1 MTLKSDSDSGSLVDS
16 ILQTPEAISLDLRI
30 HAGLPEPHLQSVIPA
45 STSFIRSRAASL
57 WGQLRRYGERHRL
70 PVTEGN
76 DVRLL
81 PSGTEILRCLRTLIE
96 TAQTTVH
103 FEIYEWAND
112 TTGRALMISLQNAQ
126 TRGVKVRG
134 VVDHLGSWDA
144 IRMIKASGLD
154 VRFFNP
160 IGWRLPWRLWRRRN
174 HRKLLIA
181 DATRAMVGSAN
192 WSNEYNDEIPPK
204 YYRDLGIELQGP
216 AIGQLEADFL
226 KSWRRAGGTLPGPL
240 SVPQTPAAGRGWHC
254 DVSIQIASSLCG
266 GRWAIRRHLL
276 LILRQL
282 QKRAVFANAY
292 FIPDPQFL
300 RMLLRLAKRGVGVGL
315 IAPGNTDHHFAQAA
329 SRATFGRLLRA
340 GVQIWERRELVFHA
354 KVALLDDD
362 FVLIGTANLDS
373 FSFRRNLELNLMVR
387 SKAMANTLQAA
398 LDEDRTHSRLLTL
411 DEWIALPAYR
421 RAIQR
426 FAYLFWWW
434 F

>member
-1 MTLKSDSDSGSLVDS
+1 M
-16 ILQTPEAISLDLRI
+16 
-30 HAGLPEPHLQSVIPA
+30 LPNIIPA
-45 STSFIRSRAASL
+45 SASFIQTRAANL
-57 WGQLRRYGERHRL
+57 WGQIRRYGERHRL

-81 PSGTEILRCLRTLIE
+81 SSGTEILCCLRSLIE
-96 TAQTTVH
+96 IAQRTVH

-112 TTGRALMISLQNAQ
+112 TTGRDLMISLLDAQ
-126 TRGVKVRG
+126 ARGVKVRG

-154 VRFFNP
+154 VRFFHP

-181 DATRAMVGSAN
+181 DSARAMVGSAN
-192 WSNEYNDEIPPK
+192 WSNEYNDDIPPK

-216 AIGQLEADFL
+216 AIGQLEADFQ
-226 KSWRRAGGTLPGPL
+226 KSWRLTGGAMPGPPP
-240 SVPQTPAAGRGWHC
+240 VPKMHAAGPGWHR
-254 DVSIQIASSLCG
+254 DVPIQIASSLCG
-266 GRWAIRRHLL
+266 GRWAIRRHFL
-276 LILRQL
+276 LILRQV
-282 QKRAVFANAY
+282 QQRAVFANAY

-300 RMLLRLAKRGVGVGL
+300 RVLLRAAERGVAVGL
-315 IAPGNTDHHFAQAA
+315 IAPGNTDHPLAQAA

-340 GVQIWERRELVFHA
+340 GVHIWERRELVLHA
-354 KVALLDDD
+354 KVALLDENL
-362 FVLIGTANLDS
+362 VLIGTANLDS

-387 SKAMANTLQAA
+387 SKALADTLQTA
-398 LDEDRTHSRLLTL
+398 LDEDQTHSRLVTL
-411 DEWIALPAYR
+411 DEWMALPAHR

>member
-1 MTLKSDSDSGSLVDS
+1 MPK
-16 ILQTPEAISLDLRI
+16 R
-30 HAGLPEPHLQSVIPA
+30 VIPA
-45 STSFIRSRAASL
+45 TTSFIRRRAANL
-57 WGQLRRYGERHRL
+57 WQQLMRYGERHRL
-70 PVTEGN
+70 PVSEGN

-81 PSGTEILRCLRTLIE
+81 PSGTEILGCLRTLIGRARM
-96 TAQTTVH
+96 TIH

-112 TTGRALMISLQNAQ
+112 TTGRDLMTSLQEAQ
-126 TRGVKVRG
+126 ARGVKVRG
-134 VVDHLGSWDA
+134 VVDHLGSWGA
-144 IRMIKASGLD
+144 VSMIKASGLD
-154 VRFFNP
+154 VRFFHP

-181 DATRAMVGSAN
+181 DGSRAMVGSAN

-216 AIGQLEADFL
+216 AIEQLEADFL
-226 KSWRRAGGTLPGPL
+226 KSWSRAGGTMPESP
-240 SVPQTPAAGRGWHC
+240 SVPGTPVAEPGWHC
-254 DVSIQIASSLCG
+254 DVPIQIASSLCG
-266 GRWAIRRHLL
+266 GRWAIRHHFL

-300 RMLLRLAKRGVGVGL
+300 RVLLRMARRGAVVGL
-315 IAPGNTDHHFAQAA
+315 IAPGNSDHPLAQAA

-340 GVQIWERRELVFHA
+340 GVSIWERRERVFHA
-354 KVALLDDD
+354 KVALLDEDL
-362 FVLIGTANLDS
+362 VLIGTANLDS
-373 FSFRRNLELNLMVR
+373 FSFKRNLELNLMVR
-387 SKAMANTLQAA
+387 SKELAEALQKT

-411 DEWIALPAYR
+411 DEWIALPAYQR
-421 RAIQR
+421 SIQN